1 MQLQRE
7 VWFHGPV
14 SRHEAET
21 LLTRVRCGLFGIRFC
36 HVNALFTE
44 GDFQSSMPF
53 SLIYCKENVFRVVY
67 GFSFRYASGM
77 SVENST
83 GKFYISHL

>member
-1 MQLQRE
+1 
-7 VWFHGPV
+7 V

-21 LLTRVRCGLFGIRFC
+21 LLTRVSCGLFGIKFC

-44 GDFQSSMPF
+44 GDCQSSVPF
-53 SLIYCKENVFRVVY
+53 SLIYCKENVIHVVC
-67 GFSFRYASGM
+67 GFSFRLASGM
-77 SVENST
+77 PVENST